1 MTAYIARTLTAQGR
15 ISVSDTPLGRGGE
28 GSVFEILN
36 HDFTGSLPPA
46 SQLVAKIYHDPSEG
60 NRGKKIAAMIKSP
73 PATDS
78 VAWPLALLFTENK
91 SFAGYIMVKLASD
104 KFRQW
109 AELSNTKDRRATAT
123 SFDVRYALTASRNLA
138 TAIDSIHSAGHR
150 VGDVNESNVFVGADA
165 TVLIVDADSAQIA
178 DPSGQIFP
186 CLVGKPEYTAAE
198 LSHGPLKD
206 QQRTVETDVFA
217 YAVATFQMLTGGSH
231 PTDGIYTGDDDPPST
246 IDKIRAGILPGLDPR
261 NAKGLKSLPRVP
273 VDALPETLRT
283 ILKNALS
290 PNAQLRPSL
299 VSIVSVLDEIVA
311 NLQQCQKVEQH
322 WFDQREGFCA
332 WCAHANSGRPDPWS
346 PHSTV
351 GLPKGP
357 VGLQQTSLPAV
368 SFGSAAVAAPVRRA
382 PRAVAGQQAAAA
394 HSAAGGVQN
403 SPQSSHQSSLNQNFQ
418 QPSSSYSQGQSSAV
432 SQPQSQGYGQ
442 PTAPQQSTEPKHPR
456 KYKGKTI
463 LDYADGTWDV
473 RPPLGVLMK
482 NNPKTAIRCIKE
494 ETPVFAKAWWETSR
508 PVAIVWALIVGLVIA
523 VGISAAW
530 IWAVPMLSI
539 WLPETS
545 WMPTVLEYFSYASV
559 ATAVVAAF
567 SLFFS
572 ALIDMLKTKKRY
584 NGLENI
590 KREAGWK
597 TILRFVPIPL
607 VYGPI
612 LLLILLGLALSWVF
626 DALTSGIKR

>member
-36 HDFTGSLPPA
+36 HDFTGFLPPA
-46 SQLVAKIYHDPSEG
+46 SQLVAKIYHDPAEG

-138 TAIDSIHSAGHR
+138 AAIDSIHSAGHR
-150 VGDVNESNVFVGADA
+150 VADINESNIFVGADA

-198 LSHGPLKD
+198 LSRGPLKD
-206 QQRTVETDVFA
+206 QQRTIETDVFA

-246 IDKIRAGILPGLDPR
+246 IEKIRAGILPSLDPA
-261 NAKGLKSLPRVP
+261 NSQGLKSLPRVP
-273 VDALPETLRT
+273 VGALPGTLSSG
-283 ILKNALS
+283 LKLALS
-290 PNAQLRPSL
+290 PDPRNRVSLAKL
-299 VSIVSVLDEIVA
+299 VSILEEIIS
-311 NLQQCQKVEQH
+311 NLQQCSKVQQH
-322 WFDQREGFCA
+322 WFDRREGHCG
-332 WCAHANSGRPDPWS
+332 WCAHADSGRPDPWS
-346 PHSTV
+346 PVSSG
-351 GLPKGP
+351 GLPTSLP
-357 VGLQQTSLPAV
+357 SLQQTPLPAV
-368 SFGSAAVAAPVRRA
+368 SFGTSSGVAPVRRA
-382 PRAVAGQQAAAA
+382 PKAVAGQQAAAA
-394 HSAAGGVQN
+394 HSAAGGSTNV
-403 SPQSSHQSSLNQNFQ
+403 PQPQTQQNFQ
-418 QPSSSYSQGQSSAV
+418 QPSPNYAQQQSPGV
-432 SQPQSQGYGQ
+432 SQSNQQGYGQ
-442 PTAPQQSTEPKHPR
+442 PTQPQRTAEPQHPR

-463 LDYADGTWDV
+463 LDYADGSWDV
-473 RPPLGVLMK
+473 RPPLSQLMK
-482 NNPKTAIRCIKE
+482 HNPKVAIRCIKE
-494 ETPVFAKAWWETSR
+494 ETPGFAKAWWETSR
-508 PVAIVWALIVGLVIA
+508 PVAVIWGLVVGLIIA
-523 VGISAAW
+523 LGISCGW
-530 IWAVPMLSI
+530 IWIVPMLST
-539 WLPETS
+539 WLPTTT
-545 WMPTVLEYFSYASV
+545 WMPTVLTYFSYASV
-559 ATAVVAAF
+559 ATAAIATL

-572 ALIDMLKTKKRY
+572 ALMDMLKTKKRY
-584 NGLENI
+584 GGLDRM
-590 KREAGWK
+590 KREPMWK
-597 TILRFVPIPL
+597 TLLRFLPIPV

-612 LLLILLGLALSWVF
+612 LLVTLLVLGIGWLF
-626 DALTSGIKR
+626 DALTSGLKK